1 MRNSHRV
8 LIKAQLGHCGA
19 HTYKITIILLIKKYY
34 MSRVTTTPNSIVT
47 VIVNNDVYH
56 QSPLMD
62 KWESVLYV

>member
-1 MRNSHRV
+1 
-8 LIKAQLGHCGA
+8 
-19 HTYKITIILLIKKYY
+19 

-47 VIVNNDVYH
+47 VIVNNDVYN